1 MSETNRIAE
10 TALIYGAAIT
20 DLQAPVILSHEG
32 HPVAVLLS
40 FAEYERLRALKAE
53 TEQRRQKAW
62 AGLEAL
68 LTAVHSQA
76 TEMTP
81 AEIETEIGTARAE
94 VRSGQVAP
102 RRRH

>member
-20 DLQAPVILSHEG
+20 DLQAPMILSHEG

-68 LTAVHSQA
+68 LAAVHSQ
-76 TEMTP
+76 
-81 AEIETEIGTARAE
+81 
-94 VRSGQVAP
+94 SP
-102 RRRH
+102 R